1 MNHHLG
7 ILVNNI
13 QLSVVHRLPQ
23 SYRWLTGFDG
33 IKVEPI
39 PLPGSEE
46 GSNLIGLKL
55 LSHEGEV
62 AWQVMH
68 HLTECL
74 QEIQVA
80 SSVVECDG
88 QPCLFVKRDD
98 ESATLCRL
106 KNTGAA
112 IAETVSALYPF

>member
-1 MNHHLG
+1 M
-7 ILVNNI
+7 NNI

-55 LSHEGEV
+55 LSHEGEM

-74 QEIQVA
+74 HEIQVE
-80 SSVVECDG
+80 SSVVEYDG

-112 IAETVSALYPF
+112 IAETVSAFYPF

>member
-1 MNHHLG
+1 M
-7 ILVNNI
+7 NNI

-23 SYRWLTGFDG
+23 SYRWLSGFDG
-33 IKVEPI
+33 VKVEPI
-39 PLPGSEE
+39 PLLGSEE
-46 GSNLIGLKL
+46 GNNLIGLKL
-55 LSHEGEV
+55 LSHEGDV
-62 AWQVMH
+62 ARQVMH
-68 HLTECL
+68 RLSECL
-74 QEIQVA
+74 QEIQVD
-80 SSVVECDG
+80 SSVVEYDG